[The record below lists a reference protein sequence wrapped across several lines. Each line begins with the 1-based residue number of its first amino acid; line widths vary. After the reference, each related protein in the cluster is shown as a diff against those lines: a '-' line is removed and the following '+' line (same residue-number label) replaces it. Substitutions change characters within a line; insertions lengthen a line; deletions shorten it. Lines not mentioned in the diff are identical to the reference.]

1 MGHTDTPSGGY
12 RRIFPCIESV
22 CSRLLESWSAEKMSL
37 DAKGA
42 VDGCVDIRE
51 ALRGAWRLETH
62 LFALSASD
70 WLV

>member
-22 CSRLLESWSAEKMSL
+22 CSRLLESWSAEKML
-37 DAKGA
+37 QDAKGA

-51 ALRGAWRLETH
+51 ALRGAWRLETL
-62 LFALSASD
+62 LFALSSPGR
-70 WLV
+70 LV

>member
-1 MGHTDTPSGGY
+1 MT
-12 RRIFPCIESV
+12 
-22 CSRLLESWSAEKMSL
+22 L

-51 ALRGAWRLETH
+51 AVRGAWRLETL

-70 WLV
+70 RLV